1 MAQTCSRVAT
11 IRQSLLNDFNPEVP
25 LEFPKKATR
34 ASQPF
39 FQLLSVTHS
48 VIGTCV
54 SARLPNNLIY
64 NLSDEERD
72 KLSNL
77 TLKRIEKL
85 SENIDEYDGAY
96 LEI

>member
-1 MAQTCSRVAT
+1 M
-11 IRQSLLNDFNPEVP
+11 
-25 LEFPKKATR
+25 
-34 ASQPF
+34 
-39 FQLLSVTHS
+39 THS

-85 SENIDEYDGAY
+85 SENIDEYDGTY